1 MNVAFMKHFNY
12 LIVILFGLIV
22 LDSSAGFSQSVDI
35 AYKEKGRNIYSATI
49 YFSGENGGDQISP
62 EEFLRYEDVYFTLIP
77 NQQSERGYFK
87 ENDLTDDLMHVELWQ
102 DGRPIG
108 RSRGLQQILN
118 SDGKIVKVLYV
129 YPKRDVKL
137 YKPFVFRSPLDTTD
151 QIMIKDEYY
160 PYFSKYDQI
169 YRQGMAYSDDR
180 DYVKAFKT
188 LMPVIEDAGRHSE
201 IKYYSFYQHLS
212 ETLME
217 TAIRQRGDSLRILFE
232 DCSME
237 MIRKPVKENLMKI
250 DSVIILMKD
259 GYDLFAKYLEMDFPK
274 TEQLKKDFSYNI
286 EAAEKE
292 RENLFDLYKN
302 YRLGFFEKGS
312 YADYKFR
319 FFVDLLAR
327 MATHLDTLRI
337 LNGQDTLS
345 LAMLENLP
353 GKKKELNEIRGK
365 EEFAVLVNLINEDIR
380 NNGYLLND
388 SIMKNL
394 QLQVGK
400 ERQPYYQIFKA
411 FNARGEDYTLFRS
424 FLSNAMAKCTDLD
437 LVKNMEMWILSS
449 NITAEGLAPE
459 TVHDINR
466 GIMLVRQQKWDEA
479 ERELDILTKLANHV
493 APPWYYLG
501 EILYNKGE
509 PYAAEVKFDRALQ
522 LYPGY
527 IAPRLFKFD
536 ILFENGDYEGLSE
549 NVEQALT
556 INDIWLF
563 RFWKARALYTSGEF
577 TAAVNE
583 VNEGCRGINPY
594 DLEQYFLLGDAYL
607 AMKKYK
613 DAEAAYT
620 QAVTIDPWATERFNE
635 KMKLLQEAR

>member
-1 MNVAFMKHFNY
+1 MKNFNY

-22 LDSSAGFSQSVDI
+22 MSSAVFSQSVDI
-35 AYKEKGRNIYSATI
+35 AYKEKWKNIYSATI
-49 YFSGENGGDQISP
+49 CFSGENGEAQISP

-87 ENDLTDDLMHVELWQ
+87 DNDLTDDLMHIELWQ
-102 DGRPIG
+102 DGKPVV

-118 SDGKIVKVLYV
+118 SDGKIVKVLYI
-129 YPKRDVKL
+129 YPKREVKL
-137 YKPFVFRSPLDTTD
+137 YKPFVFKSPIDTAD
-151 QIMIKDEYY
+151 RIIIKDDYY

-169 YRQGMAYSDDR
+169 YREGMAYSDDR
-180 DYVKAFKT
+180 DYVKAFNT

-217 TAIRQRGDSLRILFE
+217 TAIRQRGDSLRVMFE
-232 DCSME
+232 NCSME
-237 MIRKPVKENLMKI
+237 MVRKPGKENLAKI
-250 DSVIILMKD
+250 DSVINLIKES
-259 GYDLFAKYLEMDFPK
+259 YDLFTPYLTMDFPK
-274 TEQLKKDFSYNI
+274 SEQLMKDYRQNMV
-286 EAAEKE
+286 AAEKE

-302 YRLGFFEKGS
+302 YRLSFFEKRS
-312 YADYKFR
+312 YDDYKFS

-337 LNGQDTLS
+337 LNGPDTLS

-353 GKKKELNEIRGK
+353 GKKKELHEIRGQ

-380 NNGYLLND
+380 NHGYLLND

-394 QLQVGK
+394 RRQVEI

-411 FNARGEDYTLFRS
+411 FNALGEDYTLFRS
-424 FLSNAMAKCTDLD
+424 SLSNAMEKCTDLD

-449 NITAEGLAPE
+449 NITAEALAPQ
-459 TVHDINR
+459 TVTDINR
-466 GIMLVRQQKWDEA
+466 GIMLVRQQKWDEG
-479 ERELDILTKLANHV
+479 EQKLNILTRLAGNV
-493 APPWYYLG
+493 APPWYYAG

-509 PYAAEVKFDRALQ
+509 PFAAEVKFDRALL

-527 IAPRLFKFD
+527 VAPRLFKFD
-536 ILFENGDYEGLSE
+536 ILFEKGDFEGLLK
-549 NVEQALT
+549 NVEEALA

-563 RFWKARALYTSGEF
+563 RFWKARALYMSDEF
-577 TAAVNE
+577 AAAVNE
-583 VNEGCRGINPY
+583 INEGCQGINPY

-613 DAEAAYT
+613 DAEAAYH
-620 QAVTIDPWATERFNE
+620 QAVTIDPWATDRFNE
-635 KMKLLQEAR
+635 KMKLLQDAR